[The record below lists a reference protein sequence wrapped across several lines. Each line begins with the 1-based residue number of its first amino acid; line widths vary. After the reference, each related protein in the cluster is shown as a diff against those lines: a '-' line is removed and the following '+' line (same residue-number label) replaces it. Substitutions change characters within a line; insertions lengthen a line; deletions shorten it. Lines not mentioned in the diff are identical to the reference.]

1 MGESLAQE
9 VEAAAERLSR
19 GSRDVVEAQR
29 LSKDVGQL
37 TDVRTT
43 PPWSCARL
51 PMPPRTL
58 PVSPQHPFGLQLAQF
73 VVCLQGGMRWI
84 WSLLWPSW
92 SLPQRLLVRWGKG

>member
-1 MGESLAQE
+1 MVLIIKYFSFGSEQQWVKSPKSKLSRPDHLIPSPQAREVGESLAQE

-43 PPWSCARL
+43 PP
-51 PMPPRTL
+51 
-58 PVSPQHPFGLQLAQF
+58 
-73 VVCLQGGMRWI
+73 
-84 WSLLWPSW
+84 
-92 SLPQRLLVRWGKG
+92 